1 MVTFDQN
8 PSLLAFVMFKVN
20 RALAKRQRVR
30 EDSTRAPA
38 LFFSIVRL
46 LCHLGAFSALTIA
59 GFTWTFIAGMVT
71 LAICLLVF
79 SALFTADRGTQ

>member
-20 RALAKRQRVR
+20 KALAKRARSQ
-30 EDSTRAPA
+30 ETSTHTRT
-38 LFFSIVRL
+38 LLFSIVRL

-59 GFTWTFIAGMVT
+59 GFSWSFIAGLVV

-79 SALFTADRGTQ
+79 SALFTTDRGTQ